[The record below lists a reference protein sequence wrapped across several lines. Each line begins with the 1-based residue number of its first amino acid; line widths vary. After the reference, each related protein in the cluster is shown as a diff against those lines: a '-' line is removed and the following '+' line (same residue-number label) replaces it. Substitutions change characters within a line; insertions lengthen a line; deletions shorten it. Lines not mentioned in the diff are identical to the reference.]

1 MFFIFHNPATFPSP
15 EPADGMNGRVIWSA
29 VTTEGRHRFKTI
41 HNSQLTASA
50 TNHAER
56 VWDRARIQCISSL
69 VREFISS
76 LRSQN
81 YPGVSHPQK
90 AKSIRDRAHFDRLAG
105 IPAAMSLSN
114 GKRARARRP
123 VCRSTAFTVLELI
136 MVISVLSVLLAITL
150 PTIKT
155 VREAALRKQAKAG
168 ATALAQAA
176 IRYKTEYGFW
186 PGHVVRKDDF
196 SVELYPDL
204 PNQPFHPVIVSRNG
218 DTTVKLD
225 PPDNTDTQLAYV
237 DGSAAPNAVYRAFAR
252 VWQESPTATPRDNPL
267 NPRGIFFLDLQHE
280 NDINRVSYPDPWGR
294 PYVLLMGLNPL
305 TTFTHEI
312 KNENGN
318 VIARHSVSNQIAF
331 AFSRGFP
338 GPNNTNYIYSAGV
351 SP

>member
-1 MFFIFHNPATFPSP
+1 
-15 EPADGMNGRVIWSA
+15 
-29 VTTEGRHRFKTI
+29 
-41 HNSQLTASA
+41 
-50 TNHAER
+50 
-56 VWDRARIQCISSL
+56 

-105 IPAAMSLSN
+105 TPAAMSLSN

-186 PGHVVRKDDF
+186 PGQVVRKDDF
-196 SVELYPDL
+196 TVELNKYLPPD
-204 PNQPFHPVIVSRNG
+204 QPIHPVIVSRNG
-218 DTTVKLD
+218 DTTVELD
-225 PPDNTDTQLAYV
+225 SDNSGIKLAYV
-237 DGSAAPNAVYRAFAR
+237 DDATAPNAVYRALAR
-252 VWQESPTATPRDNPL
+252 VWQESPPEKPRDNPL

-294 PYVLLMGLNPL
+294 PYVLLMGLNPR
-305 TTFTHEI
+305 TRFTHEI
-312 KNENGN
+312 KNGAGS